1 MARGRGADGEEQ
13 VLTGSKDPNPMSKP
27 LVLWSLR
34 AEGHGCVGPAVEGT
48 VPSARI
54 QSGAAGDGAPERS
67 KWGRGGR
74 SRAVTPLVPSRRAGQ
89 AFPCLRT
96 RSDAA
101 RPWSTGRGLQ
111 S

>member
-1 MARGRGADGEEQ
+1 MARGRGADGEEE

-67 KWGRGGR
+67 KWGPRR
-74 SRAVTPLVPSRRAGQ
+74 KVPCGYTSGAEQTGRAGL
-89 AFPCLRT
+89 PV
-96 RSDAA
+96 S
-101 RPWSTGRGLQ
+101 
-111 S
+111 